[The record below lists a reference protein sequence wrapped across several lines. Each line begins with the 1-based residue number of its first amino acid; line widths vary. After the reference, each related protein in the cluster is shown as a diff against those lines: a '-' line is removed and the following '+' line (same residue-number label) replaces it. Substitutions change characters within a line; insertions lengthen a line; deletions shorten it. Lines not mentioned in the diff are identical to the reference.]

1 MIASG
6 SVVGGSSGG
15 GSGNP
20 PPPTATYSLGR
31 SSATVDEG
39 SSVTFILTTT
49 NVADNTLVAYTL
61 SGIDL

>member
-1 MIASG
+1 MITGG
-6 SVVGGSSGG
+6 SVVGGSGS

-49 NVADNTLVAYTL
+49 NVTDNTLVAYTL
-61 SGIDL
+61 SGVDL